1 LTKPLHC
8 VCAKENEGKRKTV
21 KRKGNSMVIVIKKK
35 KFLKKEKERLFG
47 KGTRP
52 RVATKAPDPLW
63 REGQK
68 EVAAGSPNLL
78 SHGCILEDKGKKR
91 RKEI

>member
-1 LTKPLHC
+1 M
-8 VCAKENEGKRKTV
+8 
-21 KRKGNSMVIVIKKK
+21 KRKGNSMVIVIIKKK
-35 KFLKKEKERLFG
+35 DYLER
-47 KGTRP
+47 
-52 RVATKAPDPLW
+52 APDLVWQPKHQIRW